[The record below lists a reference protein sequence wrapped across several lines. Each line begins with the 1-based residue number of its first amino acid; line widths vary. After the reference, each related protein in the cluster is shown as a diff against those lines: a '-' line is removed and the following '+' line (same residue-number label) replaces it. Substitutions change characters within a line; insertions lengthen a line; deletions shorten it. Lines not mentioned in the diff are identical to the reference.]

1 VNDIFE
7 LTRGN
12 IIGEHVDDAEQLLDH
27 SQKFNS
33 GTHLTI
39 IRPAHAWGTVKGL
52 EYCTVQI
59 GGDYFNIPALVL
71 AKSIRPRRSADPA
84 EANI

>member
-1 VNDIFE
+1 VNDVFK

-12 IIGEHVDDAEQLLDH
+12 IIGEHVDDAEKLLDH

-33 GTHLTI
+33 GTLLTI
-39 IRPAHAWGTVKGL
+39 IRPAHAWGNVKGL

-59 GGDYFNIPALVL
+59 GGKYFNIPALVL
-71 AKSIRPRRSADPA
+71 AKSIMPKRP
-84 EANI
+84 